1 MNDLDIAKGRDL
13 FNTILIMDGIEQGEF
28 IDKERASK
36 LFTSFFN
43 ENIEDIIGENPLP
56 IPPAAPIGTLIGY
69 VTPKTSGIDMKQT
82 SEIKK
87 TEINRSFI
95 E

>member
-1 MNDLDIAKGRDL
+1 MGKHEDPDL
-13 FNTILIMDGIEQGEF
+13 FASIGPLSNKPESLVTECVPLSKIAHLIMSPLSIF
-28 IDKERASK
+28 IVS
-36 LFTSFFN
+36 
-43 ENIEDIIGENPLP
+43 GENPVP
-56 IPPAAPIGTLIGY
+56 FEPPAAPIGTLIGY